1 MEAHPVTDRARHR
14 LLLLAHGRSGDKGDT
29 VNIGVIARRRQWY
42 PILAAELSAERVAEY
57 LRPLAT
63 GPVERFELPNLWALN
78 FVVRRALGGGGSVG
92 LRLDAQGKT
101 YAQALLR
108 LPLELSGRTAH
119 SVELHWGKRLPAGC
133 VLPGR

>member
-1 MEAHPVTDRARHR
+1 MADRARHR
-14 LLLLAHGRSGDKGDT
+14 LFLLAHGRSGDKGDT
-29 VNIGVIARRRQWY
+29 VNIGVIARRMEWF
-42 PILAAELSAERVAEY
+42 PVLSAELSAGRVAEY
-57 LRPLAT
+57 LRPLGV

-78 FVVRRALGGGGSVG
+78 FVVRRALGGGGALG

-108 LPLELSGRTAH
+108 MPVDLPGEIARG
-119 SVELHWGKRLPAGC
+119 VEAHWGEALPVDC